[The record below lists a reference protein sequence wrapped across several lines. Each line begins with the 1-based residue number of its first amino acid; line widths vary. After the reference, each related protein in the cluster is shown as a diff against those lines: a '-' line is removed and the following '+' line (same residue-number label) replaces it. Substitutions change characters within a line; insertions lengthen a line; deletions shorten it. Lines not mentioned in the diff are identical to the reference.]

1 MVKKCFIKETSVL
14 LSLTLIVS
22 SFVALAAT
30 NTGFSTS
37 SEMEQILWIKITTPI
52 NSSFVKMPLVIQAN
66 GSSDIDEVMYYF
78 CADFRGDG
86 NYLWSGDINWTAY
99 APPYQLMVNFSLPH
113 NSTLTILAYAYK
125 HSESNNCNLIT
136 RSNLVTVR
144 II

>member
-37 SEMEQILWIKITTPI
+37 SKMEQILWIKITTPI
-52 NSSFVKMPLVIQAN
+52 NGSFVKMSLVIQAN
-66 GSSDIDEVMYYF
+66 GSSDIDEVMYSF

-86 NYLWSGDINWTAY
+86 NYLWSGGVNWTTY
-99 APPYQLMVNFSLPH
+99 TPPYQLMVNFSLPH

-125 HSESNNCNLIT
+125 YSESDNCYLIT
-136 RSNLVTVR
+136 RSNLVTVK